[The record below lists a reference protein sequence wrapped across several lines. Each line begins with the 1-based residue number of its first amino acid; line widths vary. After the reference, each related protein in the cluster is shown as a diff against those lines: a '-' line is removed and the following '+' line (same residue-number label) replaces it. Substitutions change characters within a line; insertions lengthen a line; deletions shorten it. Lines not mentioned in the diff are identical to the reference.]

1 VVLAAALST
10 TGSGWASTDLSAGQ
24 GPAVNAQVPVIR
36 PMNDA
41 EQQSI
46 GCIASA
52 AATMVA
58 TYAVGPSEIIMLVVG
73 GVIVPSSSS
82 VLAASLMATMASLG
96 CVGGATITPLV
107 TRAWKELN
115 EEQPASVPV
124 TEEVATLPSEM
135 QALANAQQD
144 QGERDY
150 TYAQGMGCIVA
161 GGGSALAGAAIGA
174 SETLMITAGG
184 LLVPSASPTLWL
196 GIIST
201 LVAGTC
207 SLGAVATPGL
217 LWAYEQKENIGDSL
231 SQVAGFSG
239 DNMAAVQ
246 PIGAT
251 FTPVDRGTLVPMPS
265 AVSLVT
271 GVR

>member
-1 VVLAAALST
+1 MSVGQDPPVNVQASAL
-10 TGSGWASTDLSAGQ
+10 
-24 GPAVNAQVPVIR
+24 R

-52 AATMVA
+52 AATMAA

-73 GVIVPSSSS
+73 GLIVPSSSS
-82 VLAASLMATMASLG
+82 VLLASLMATMASLG
-96 CVGGATITPLV
+96 CVGGATITPLI
-107 TRAWKELN
+107 TRAWRDFNQEPPT
-115 EEQPASVPV
+115 PAAETTPAPSAEIQSVADV
-124 TEEVATLPSEM
+124 
-135 QALANAQQD
+135 QQEPD
-144 QGERDY
+144 DRDY
-150 TYAQGMGCIVA
+150 SFDQGMGCIVA
-161 GGGSALAGAAIGA
+161 GGGAALVGAAVGA

-207 SLGAVATPGL
+207 SLGAVATPGV
-217 LWAYEQKENIGDSL
+217 LWAYDQKENIGTAL
-231 SQVAGFSG
+231 SQATGLSG
-239 DNMAAVQ
+239 DNAPAVQ

-251 FTPVDRGTLVPMPS
+251 FTRVDSDTLVPMPS
-265 AVSLVT
+265 AASLVS